1 MWKTFVP
8 SQPKKNENRIA
19 RWVWLVVPEV
29 ERAHAHR
36 KLHSIDFIERRR
48 MCEKVKRERGQ
59 KEQNSFRH
67 GFLGRRIR
75 LRPRGLRKTRASPYW
90 AAVRSRMRSG
100 PPRRILD
107 TRLAS
112 IPATSRPAYRS
123 GWLTASEASTVQ

>member
-1 MWKTFVP
+1 MM
-8 SQPKKNENRIA
+8 
-19 RWVWLVVPEV
+19 PEV
-29 ERAHAHR
+29 ERAHAHC
-36 KLHSIDFIERRR
+36 KLHSIDVIERRR
-48 MCEKVKRERGQ
+48 MCEKVKREGCQ
-59 KEQNSFRH
+59 KEQNSFSH
-67 GFLGRRIR
+67 GFLARRIR

-123 GWLTASEASTVQ
+123 GWLTAREASTVQ